1 MIRRD
6 YILRMIEELRRVLAG
21 IVALKQGRRWQEVEG
36 TVEEQFKRL
45 VGASAPE
52 ALAFSDTEL
61 SARLMQGEATQFV
74 RDKTLFLIT
83 LFKEAGDAAVAQ
95 DRPVQA
101 RAFYLKGLNL
111 LLGTFAGAE
120 PTDRPDFVP
129 TVAVFTAALVDA
141 PLPAQTQ
148 AMLMHHYERTG
159 AFAKAEDA
167 LFALLDAAPDAGEAV
182 EFGMAFYDRLRTQSD
197 AVLAAGNLPRAELE
211 TGVAELQSRR
221 KAPALGKDT
230 QPD

>member
-36 TVEEQFKRL
+36 TLDEQFKRF
-45 VGASAPE
+45 VGAGAEE
-52 ALAFSDTEL
+52 AVEFSDTEL

-74 RDKTLFLIT
+74 HDKTLFLIT

-95 DRPVQA
+95 DHPDEG
-101 RAFYLKGLNL
+101 RAFHLKGLHL
-111 LLGTFAGAE
+111 LLGVLGGEE
-120 PTDRPDFVP
+120 PSERPDFVP
-129 TVAVFTAALVDA
+129 AVAVFTAALAEA

-148 AMLMHHYERTG
+148 AMLMHHHERTG

-167 LFALLDAAPDAGEAV
+167 LFALLDAAPDTGEV
-182 EFGMAFYDRLRTQSD
+182 VQFGIAFYERLRGQSD
-197 AVLAAGNLPRAELE
+197 AALAAGNLPRSELE
-211 TGVAELQSRR
+211 AGVAELHRR
-221 KAPALGKDT
+221 KEVLALRKHSRPG
-230 QPD
+230 